1 MNAMIAIGI
10 SKSFAKG
17 EEPNGRFTS
26 ATVAPAKVSMVW
38 DDQMGFPREN
48 QIRGRGGWRLRQRS
62 GALICALLAAML
74 LSAAAL
80 FGPAA
85 GSAAAMGSS
94 GDRAAANGSASQ
106 PSALESLL
114 AALAAVR
121 AQKAVD
127 AIGHGFILMEAQKR
141 IDATERK
148 LAREAAEEP
157 EPTLTATEEVKDP
170 SEMPPASAGSNGTSV
185 PHQGGGQLFAH
196 TRGDSGSTAILL
208 SGIALAPPDAPEAV
222 QKVINAANTIVGR
235 PYVWGGGHAS
245 FYSYGYDC
253 SGSVSF
259 ALFGGGLIP
268 EPLTSGALEGWGEA
282 GPGKWITVY
291 ANAGHTF
298 MEIAGLRWDTV
309 GDARGTGPR
318 WHLMPTST
326 AGFVARHP
334 PGL

>member
-1 MNAMIAIGI
+1 M
-10 SKSFAKG
+10 
-17 EEPNGRFTS
+17 
-26 ATVAPAKVSMVW
+26 
-38 DDQMGFPREN
+38 
-48 QIRGRGGWRLRQRS
+48 
-62 GALICALLAAML
+62 LLAA
-74 LSAAAL
+74 AAL
-80 FGPAA
+80 GPAA
-85 GSAAAMGSS
+85 SGAAAMG
-94 GDRAAANGSASQ
+94 GGGADRSHSNMG
-106 PSALESLL
+106 ALESLI
-114 AALAAVR
+114 AAFGVAR
-121 AQKAVD
+121 AERAVD
-127 AIGHGFILMEAQKR
+127 AIGHGLVLMEAQKR

-157 EPTLTATEEVKDP
+157 EPTLAATEEVMDP
-170 SEMPPASAGSNGTSV
+170 SEMMPASAGTNGTTV
-185 PHQGGGQLFAH
+185 PHHTEGKLFAH

-222 QKVINAANTIVGR
+222 QKVINNANTIVGR

-253 SGSVSF
+253 SGSVSY

-268 EPLTSGALEGWGEA
+268 EPLTSGALEGWGEP

-291 ANAGHTF
+291 ANAEHTF

-318 WHLMPTST
+318 WHLMPNSS
-326 AGFVARHP
+326 AGFVVRHP

>member
-1 MNAMIAIGI
+1 
-10 SKSFAKG
+10 
-17 EEPNGRFTS
+17 
-26 ATVAPAKVSMVW
+26 
-38 DDQMGFPREN
+38 MGFPRD
-48 QIRGRGGWRLRQRS
+48 ISFCGGSGSSRLRRRAGVLACALAALVLLTPS
-62 GALICALLAAML
+62 GAAAK
-74 LSAAAL
+74 
-80 FGPAA
+80 P
-85 GSAAAMGSS
+85 
-94 GDRAAANGSASQ
+94 DQ
-106 PSALESLL
+106 PGALESLI
-114 AALAAVR
+114 AAFGAAR
-121 AQKAVD
+121 AEQAVN
-127 AIGHGFILMEAQKR
+127 AIGHGFVLMEAQKR
-141 IDATERK
+141 IGATERK

-157 EPTLTATEEVKDP
+157 GSTLAATEEVKDP
-170 SEMPPASAGSNGTSV
+170 SEMPPASAGTNGTTV
-185 PHQGGGQLFAH
+185 PRHGGGPAGKLFAH

-222 QKVINAANTIVGR
+222 QRVINNANTIVGR

-268 EPLTSGALEGWGEA
+268 EPLTSGALEGWGEP

-298 MEIAGLRWDTV
+298 MEVAGLRWDTV

-318 WHLMPTST
+318 WHLMPNSH
-326 AGFVARHP
+326 AGFVVRHP

>member
-1 MNAMIAIGI
+1 
-10 SKSFAKG
+10 
-17 EEPNGRFTS
+17 
-26 ATVAPAKVSMVW
+26 
-38 DDQMGFPREN
+38 MGSPRTTE
-48 QIRGRGGWRLRQRS
+48 IRGRGGKRLRRRA
-62 GALICALLAAML
+62 GALVCSLA
-74 LSAAAL
+74 AAAL
-80 FGPAA
+80 LGPAA
-85 GSAAAMGSS
+85 PGAAAMGSAS
-94 GDRAAANGSASQ
+94 GGSGSA
-106 PSALESLL
+106 AGLGAFGESLIQ
-114 AALAAVR
+114 ALGVAR
-121 AQKAVD
+121 AEKAVD
-127 AIGHGFILMEAQKR
+127 AIGHGFALMEAQKR

-148 LAREAAEEP
+148 LARREAATARAEP
-157 EPTLTATEEVKDP
+157 ESTPAGEEEVKNP
-170 SEMPPASAGSNGTSV
+170 AEMVPASAGTNGTKV
-185 PHQGGGQLFAH
+185 PHSGGGRLFAH
-196 TRGDSGSTAILL
+196 TRVDANGSTAILL

-222 QKVINAANTIVGR
+222 QQVINAANTIVGR

-268 EPLTSGALEGWGEA
+268 EPLTSGSLEGWGEP

-291 ANAGHTF
+291 ANAEHTF

-318 WHLMPTST
+318 WHLEPTST

>member
-1 MNAMIAIGI
+1 M
-10 SKSFAKG
+10 F
-17 EEPNGRFTS
+17 
-26 ATVAPAKVSMVW
+26 V
-38 DDQMGFPREN
+38 
-48 QIRGRGGWRLRQRS
+48 L
-62 GALICALLAAML
+62 ALL
-74 LSAAAL
+74 
-80 FGPAA
+80 GPAA
-85 GSAAAMGSS
+85 PGAAAMGGAEAGAS
-94 GDRAAANGSASQ
+94 GNSTAAAGAQASGARGSASLGAFGE
-106 PSALESLL
+106 ALITALG
-114 AALAAVR
+114 AAR
-121 AQKAVD
+121 AEQAVD
-127 AIGHGFILMEAQKR
+127 AIGNGLALSEAQKQ
-141 IDATERK
+141 IAATERK
-148 LAREAAEEP
+148 LAREEAAAAEAEP

-170 SEMPPASAGSNGTSV
+170 SEMPPASAGSNGTQV
-185 PHQGGGQLFAH
+185 PHSGGGRLFAH
-196 TRGDSGSTAILL
+196 TRVGDTGSTAILL

-235 PYVWGGGHAS
+235 PYIWGGGHAS

-268 EPLTSGALEGWGEA
+268 EPLTSGSLEGWGEP

-318 WHLMPTST
+318 WHLMPTGT
-326 AGFVARHP
+326 EGFAARHP